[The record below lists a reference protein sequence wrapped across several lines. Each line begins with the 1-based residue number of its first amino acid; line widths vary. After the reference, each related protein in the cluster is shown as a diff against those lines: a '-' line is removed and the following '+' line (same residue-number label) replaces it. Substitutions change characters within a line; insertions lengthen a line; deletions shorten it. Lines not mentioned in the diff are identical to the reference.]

1 MKNKETKTINVQPT
15 WLGVFP
21 TLEEM
26 ILNGTAEQKKYVC
39 EELKK
44 LCRVSDLVNKLGV
57 DTTVEK
63 IRGNDA
69 APGSIKKALNI
80 INVIRVSY
88 GTDDTPMQGREYIM
102 EVGGTVRERCV
113 GQRRNVGTYT
123 EWMTF
128 AENGGYDGVTFIER
142 DKTKSSTYLV

>member
-102 EVGGTVRERCV
+102 EVGGTV
-113 GQRRNVGTYT
+113 GTYT